1 MLSDEEKQAIETV
14 KGITENDLI
23 NYWEGPEE
31 PYDAIQTVL
40 NLIKKQQ
47 KEIEELR
54 KKNKPQSDCAEPVE
68 RTEKMVNM
76 RWVNYNYISKD
87 KIKELREIDN
97 IDLIQF
103 KIKELL
109 GE

>member
-1 MLSDEEKQAIETV
+1 MNEEEKESFKFLKDVCKAGFNSRILGSYDLKNILNIIER
-14 KGITENDLI
+14 
-23 NYWEGPEE
+23 
-31 PYDAIQTVL
+31 
-40 NLIKKQQ
+40 QQ
-47 KEIEELR
+47 KEIEDL
-54 KKNKPQSDCAEPVE
+54 KNDHIDFWINTKEVE
-68 RTEKMVNM
+68 DMVRGKFIN
-76 RWVNYNYISKD
+76 KD

>member
-1 MLSDEEKQAIETV
+1 MLSDAEKEAIDHI
-14 KGITENDLI
+14 KNYPINWLIENV
-23 NYWEGPEE
+23 NES
-31 PYDAIQTVL
+31 AIKIVL
-40 NLIKKQQ
+40 NLIKKQS

-54 KKNKPQSDCAEPVE
+54 KKNEPQSDCEETVE
-68 RTEKMVNM
+68 RTEEMVNM
-76 RWVNYNYISKD
+76 MWVNYNYISKD

>member
-1 MLSDEEKQAIETV
+1 MK
-14 KGITENDLI
+14 
-23 NYWEGPEE
+23 
-31 PYDAIQTVL
+31 
-40 NLIKKQQ
+40 
-47 KEIEELR
+47 
-54 KKNKPQSDCAEPVE
+54 
-68 RTEKMVNM
+68 
-76 RWVNYNYISKD
+76 WVNYNYISKD

>member
-1 MLSDEEKQAIETV
+1 MNIEEAIETV
-14 KGITENDLI
+14 KGITEDDLL

-31 PYDAIQTVL
+31 PYDAIQIVL

-47 KEIEELR
+47 KEIEEL
-54 KKNKPQSDCAEPVE
+54 KKENEPQPDCAEPIE
-68 RTEKMVNM
+68 RTEEMVNM
-76 RWVNYNYISKD
+76 KWVNYNYISKD